1 MTIEL
6 IPLEGLPEIEPGDD
20 LAALLEPSLAANAAR
35 DGDVVAITQKV
46 VSKAEGRVV
55 PAEDRA
61 AWIERESVGV
71 VARRGDLII
80 TRTRHGFVCANAGV
94 DASNVRKGFL
104 TLLPEDP
111 DASAERLQKEL
122 SARLRLARLGVVITD
137 TFGRPWREGV
147 LDVAI
152 GCAGLPALRDLRG
165 TVDDRGQALET
176 TVVAFADAV
185 AAASGLVMT
194 KTARVP
200 AALVRGLDASAGD
213 APPGPARALVR
224 RPEDDLFRESA
235 LIAVSV
241 AQPSDMFGPGE
252 LSPWIVEE
260 AVRAASTARPSG
272 EWSFVAVSSPLARR
286 RLAVAAMGTDE
297 VLHGAGVLI
306 VPCIRVAGGA
316 TSRPRTEETVLLS
329 AGAMIRT
336 LVVALHAQHVGW
348 SWDPNLPFDADGART
363 SLALGDEWRPLGVV
377 AVGPVPEGGASRPR
391 PPMDP
396 MRALEGRD

>member
-20 LAALLEPSLAANAAR
+20 LAALLEPSLAANAAS

-46 VSKAEGRVV
+46 VSKAEGRIV
-55 PAEDRA
+55 PAADRA

-71 VARRGDLII
+71 VARRGDLVI

-94 DASNVRKGFL
+94 DASNVRDGFL

-111 DASAERLQKEL
+111 DASAERLQKDL
-122 SARLRLARLGVVITD
+122 SARLGLTHLGVVITD

-147 LDVAI
+147 VDVAI
-152 GCAGLPALRDLRG
+152 GCAGLPPLLDLRG
-165 TVDDRGQALET
+165 TVDDRGHELET

-200 AALVRGLDASAGD
+200 AALVRGLDVSAGD

-224 RPEDDLFRESA
+224 RPEDDLFRVSA
-235 LIAVSV
+235 LIAVTV
-241 AQPSDMFGPGE
+241 AEPSDVFGPGE
-252 LSPWIVEE
+252 VSPGIVEE
-260 AVRAASTARPSG
+260 AIRAASAVHSSG
-272 EWSFVAVSSPLARR
+272 EWSFVVVSSPVARR
-286 RLAVAAMGTDE
+286 RLALAATAADE
-297 VLHGAGVLI
+297 VLHGASILI
-306 VPCIRVAGGA
+306 VPCFRVRGGV
-316 TSRPRTEETVLLS
+316 TSRPSTEEAIFLV
-329 AGAMIRT
+329 AGAVIRT

-363 SLALGDEWRPLGVV
+363 SLALGEDWRPLGIV
-377 AVGPVPEGGASRPR
+377 AVGPMPGGGA
-391 PPMDP
+391 
-396 MRALEGRD
+396 

>member
-6 IPLEGLPEIEPGDD
+6 IPLEGLPEVEPGDD
-20 LAALLEPSLAANAAR
+20 LAALLEPSLAANAAS

-46 VSKAEGRVV
+46 VSKAEGRIV

-71 VARRGDLII
+71 VAHRGDLVI

-94 DASNVRKGFL
+94 DASNVREGFL

-122 SARLRLARLGVVITD
+122 AARLGITRLGVVITD

-147 LDVAI
+147 VDVAI
-152 GCAGLPALRDLRG
+152 GCAGLPPLLDLRG
-165 TVDDRGQALET
+165 TADDRGHELET

-213 APPGPARALVR
+213 AAPGPASALVR
-224 RPEDDLFRESA
+224 RTEEDLFRESA
-235 LIAVSV
+235 LVAISV
-241 AQPSDMFGPGE
+241 AQPSRVFGPGKV
-252 LSPWIVEE
+252 SPGIVEE
-260 AVRAASTARPSG
+260 AVRAASAVGTSE
-272 EWSFVAVSSPLARR
+272 EWSFVGLVSPAARR
-286 RLAVAAMGTDE
+286 RLLVAATGRDN
-297 VLHGAGVLI
+297 VLVSAPTLI
-306 VPCIRVAGGA
+306 VPCIRVAGGR
-316 TSRPRTEETVLLS
+316 TSAPRTEAAILLS
-329 AGAMIRT
+329 AGAVIRT
-336 LVVALHAQHVGW
+336 LVVALHAQLAGW
-348 SWDPNLPFDADGART
+348 SWDPDLPFDADEARA
-363 SLALGDEWRPLGVV
+363 SLALGEDWRPLGVV
-377 AVGPVPEGGASRPR
+377 GVGPMPEGGASRPR

-396 MRALEGRD
+396 TRALDPRD